1 VLETEL
7 SESLEAVAIDYS
19 GTSDSDLGSGSDMD
33 SISDDEDSED
43 QATDEYT
50 ILLRLNKE

>member
-1 VLETEL
+1 MLETEL
-7 SESLEAVAIDYS
+7 SESLDTVAIDYS

-33 SISDDEDSED
+33 FISDDEDSEN

-50 ILLRLNKE
+50 ILLS

>member
-1 VLETEL
+1 MLETEL
-7 SESLEAVAIDYS
+7 SESFEAVAIDYS

-43 QATDEYT
+43 QATNEYT